1 MSVCS
6 SVVCVWQF
14 GKGGR
19 RYQFTQK
26 HIFCGRVDEYL
37 LTNKWGNQALGQST
51 KYAENKRAVSCRK
64 YIAQNAKELGAVLT
78 TSGYL
83 SPSKSD
89 RHQHS
94 PDNLQNLYFP
104 LRMKRTASSDNLQNL
119 YLPLR
124 MKRTASSD
132 NLQNLYFAP
141 QNETDCII

>member
-6 SVVCVWQF
+6 LAVCVWQL

-26 HIFCGRVDEYL
+26 HIFCGRLNEYL
-37 LTNKWGNQALGQST
+37 LTNKWGNQALGQSM
-51 KYAENKRAVSCRK
+51 KHAENKRAVSCRK

-94 PDNLQNLYFP
+94 PDNLQNLY
-104 LRMKRTASSDNLQNL
+104 
-119 YLPLR
+119 LPLR
-124 MKRTASSD
+124 MKRRLQQRCCRRAPCPWLWTPSCCSSTAVVSS
-132 NLQNLYFAP
+132 LPSWAAARQ
-141 QNETDCII
+141 T